1 MGYQIMRLRGA
12 APATTTNQCWNRNA
26 LRSDGPKGLRFLLR
40 LRGSQDSINL
50 SGGSKIKFIIQFH
63 VDKKPSPFPIQKS
76 KQLAKL
82 MTSKVRQ
89 HVKPGSAILR
99 RLSSL
104 LLQHSVGRS
113 VNSARKWRFVFFL
126 AGFFIG
132 GMTRAEDADLLLTN
146 GNIYTVTEKQ
156 PKAEAVAV
164 KANRI
169 VFVGSNKDAK
179 KFHAAKIVDLHGR
192 TVVPGFTDAH
202 CHIFGIGER
211 EMRLN
216 LEGTNSIED
225 FLTRVKEHVDETPPG
240 KWIFGRG
247 WIETFWKP
255 PQFPTRRELDKIAPK
270 NPVFLTR
277 ADGHASIANS
287 AALKIAKIDQNTP
300 DPFGGQ
306 ILKKS
311 GEPNGMLLDNA
322 QDLVARNIPKP
333 TEGEREEALLRG
345 IDREIKLGWCEIQNA
360 GSHKEDI
367 DLIRKAFEAGKIKI
381 RFVNAVY
388 GPGEDAQNFL
398 RDGLTINAF
407 DSHFTQRTIKVIFD
421 GALGSRGAALL
432 KPYSDAPETSGFLT
446 EKPKEL
452 RPMFEQALRR
462 GIQVETHAIGDRANR
477 LILDLYEQA
486 FKAVPPDEWKIREP
500 RWRIEHAQIVD
511 PDDISRFAKLGV
523 IPSMQPSHAISDLFF
538 APARLG
544 MNRLAGAYAWQSF
557 LKTGC
562 MIAGGSD
569 APVERGEPMIEF
581 YAAIARKSTKGE
593 SGEGWH
599 PEQAVSRKDALKMFT
614 LWPAYAAFEEKD
626 KGSIEVGKLADF
638 TVLTRDIMKVPEKEI
653 LETRNEMTVIGGEIV
668 YVR

>member
-1 MGYQIMRLRGA
+1 MA
-12 APATTTNQCWNRNA
+12 
-26 LRSDGPKGLRFLLR
+26 
-40 LRGSQDSINL
+40 
-50 SGGSKIKFIIQFH
+50 H
-63 VDKKPSPFPIQKS
+63 
-76 KQLAKL
+76 
-82 MTSKVRQ
+82 
-89 HVKPGSAILR
+89 
-99 RLSSL
+99 
-104 LLQHSVGRS
+104 
-113 VNSARKWRFVFFL
+113 
-126 AGFFIG
+126 
-132 GMTRAEDADLLLTN
+132 AEDVDLLLTN
-146 GNIYTVTEKQ
+146 GNIYTVNDRQ
-156 PKAEAVAV
+156 PHAETIAVENGRV
-164 KANRI
+164 
-169 VFVGSNKDAK
+169 VFLGLNGDAK

-192 TVVPGFTDAH
+192 TVVPGFTDSH

-216 LEGTNSIED
+216 LEGTNSLED
-225 FLTRVKEHVDETPPG
+225 FLARVKERVDKTAPG
-240 KWIFGRG
+240 KWITGRG

-255 PQFPTRRELDKIAPK
+255 PQFPARQDLDKIAPN

-277 ADGHASIANS
+277 ADGHASVANS
-287 AALKIAKIDQNTP
+287 AALKIARIDKNTP

-306 ILKKS
+306 ILKTN
-311 GEPNGMLLDNA
+311 GEPTGMLLDNA
-322 QDLVARNIPKP
+322 QDLVAKNIPKP
-333 TEGEREEALLRG
+333 TDAEREEALLRG

-360 GSHKEDI
+360 GSHREDV
-367 DLIRKAFEAGKIKI
+367 DVIRKAFGNGKIKI

-398 RDGLTINAF
+398 REGSTINAF
-407 DSHFTQRTIKVIFD
+407 NHHFTQRTIKVIFD

-432 KPYSDAPETSGFLT
+432 KPYSDVPETSGFLT
-446 EKPKEL
+446 EKPEDL
-452 RPMFEQALRR
+452 RPMFEEALRR

-486 FKAVPPDEWKIREP
+486 FKAVPPDNRKIREP

-511 PDDISRFAKLGV
+511 PADIPRFAKLGV

-557 LKTGC
+557 LKSGC
-562 MIAGGSD
+562 IIPGGSD

-581 YAAIARKSTKGE
+581 YAAVARKSTKGE

-599 PEQAVSRKDALKMFT
+599 PEQAVSRENALKMFT

-638 TVLTRDIMKVPEKEI
+638 TVLSQDIMKIPEKEI
-653 LETRNEMTVIGGEIV
+653 LETRNEMTVISGEIV